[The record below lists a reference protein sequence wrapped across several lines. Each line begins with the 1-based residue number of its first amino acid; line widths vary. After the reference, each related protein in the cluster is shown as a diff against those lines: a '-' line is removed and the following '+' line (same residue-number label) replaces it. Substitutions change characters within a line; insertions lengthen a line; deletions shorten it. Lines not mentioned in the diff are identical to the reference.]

1 MEADSMNN
9 SGLEDVLERNT
20 QVLIALDQRLA
31 HDGHKVAAQIEG
43 LRNYIDY
50 RAGNLEGRIGGLEVT
65 VASLEV
71 RSGAVA
77 ERITELRADLHAFQ
91 DRSDARI
98 DDLQRQLTTSV
109 RWLVGLH
116 FATLLAIAGLFFRTM
131 H

>member
-1 MEADSMNN
+1 MNN

-20 QVLIALDQRLA
+20 KVLIALDQRLA
-31 HDGHKVAAQIEG
+31 HDGDKVAAQIEG
-43 LRNYIDY
+43 LRSYIDH
-50 RAGNLEGRIGGLEVT
+50 RTSNLEVR

-71 RSGAVA
+71 RSGAVE
-77 ERITELRADLHAFQ
+77 ERITELRADMRAFQ
-91 DRSDARI
+91 ARTDARI
-98 DDLQRQLTTSV
+98 DDLQRQLTSSV